1 MSGPEYKAIRERLGM
16 TQALFAQAV
25 GRSRKIINEREQADE
40 VPLEAA
46 LAAELL
52 ALRATPRSRK
62 GTNDRTLATQP
73 APQMPEKHK

>member
-1 MSGPEYKAIRERLGM
+1 MSGSEYKAIRESLGM

-25 GRSRKIINEREQADE
+25 GRSRKIINEREQAAE

-52 ALRATPRSRK
+52 AIRATKRLRK
-62 GTNDRTLATQP
+62 GTKSNDEMRDAMGGKKL
-73 APQMPEKHK
+73 

>member
-1 MSGPEYKAIRERLGM
+1 MTGPEYKAIRERLGI

-52 ALRATPRSRK
+52 ALRSPKRSRK
-62 GTNDRTLATQP
+62 GTNAQSDA
-73 APQMPEKHK
+73 AA

>member
-1 MSGPEYKAIRERLGM
+1 MTGTEYKALRERLDM

-52 ALRATPRSRK
+52 ALRAAPKRRK
-62 GTNDRTLATQP
+62 GTND
-73 APQMPEKHK
+73 

>member
-1 MSGPEYKAIRERLGM
+1 MSGTEYKALRERLGM

-52 ALRATPRSRK
+52 ALRASPKPRK
-62 GTNDRTLATQP
+62 GTNRQGSGDP
-73 APQMPEKHK
+73 AGARRKHSRL